1 MQTVSQMNLM
11 YNMLTKM
18 CYIGVLVL
26 RETSVK
32 SILVEELHIMD
43 GTCAD

>member
-18 CYIGVLVL
+18 CYIGVLML

-32 SILVEELHIMD
+32 FIFVEELHIMD